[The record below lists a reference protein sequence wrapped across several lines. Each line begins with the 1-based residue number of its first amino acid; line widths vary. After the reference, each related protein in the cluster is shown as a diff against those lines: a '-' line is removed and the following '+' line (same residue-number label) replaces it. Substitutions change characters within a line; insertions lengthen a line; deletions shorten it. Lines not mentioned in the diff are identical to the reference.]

1 MLAASLQATHI
12 LSHPT
17 MHSFADAGL
26 PDPIQ
31 RAVTD
36 AGYETPTP
44 IQAEA
49 IGPLL
54 EGRDVIGEAKTGTGK
69 TAAFALPLLA
79 RLDAGAREPQIL
91 VLAPTRELAM
101 QVAEAFEGYARYL
114 QRFSVAC
121 VYGGQPYGPQLRQLE
136 RGPQVVVGTPGR
148 LLDHLRRGTLK
159 LGTVNAV
166 VLDEAD
172 EMLRMG
178 FIEDVQ
184 AVLDATRE
192 DKQVALFSATMP
204 ASIRDIANAHT
215 HNAATIRIESETTT
229 ADNIKQTY
237 WFARGINRLEALE
250 RFIEVNRDQGALIFT
265 RTKAKTEEV
274 AAHLERRGYS
284 AAALNGDM
292 NQATREAV
300 VARLRDGRLDIVVA
314 TDVAARGLDV
324 QRISLVINFE
334 MPFDVESYVHRIGRT
349 GRAGRAGKA
358 IAFASGRD
366 KGLMRAIERTTGQ
379 KIQEVELPSRKDIA
393 QSRELN
399 LRKAVEGVASERDLS
414 LHRAFV
420 ESLAGESPE
429 RLVEIAASL
438 AALAEGDRPLINVR
452 DEPAQ
457 EVKRAKTERQE
468 QAPDGKRDSFERKP
482 KARRRPSEGDV
493 DMVQYRIEVGSEHG
507 VKPKNIV
514 GAIAN
519 EAGLDSQFIG
529 AVEISDQ
536 HSIVDL
542 PDGMPKE
549 IFRHLRK
556 VRVCGRQLLISHVDI
571 DRDTVVDVGARS
583 RRPKASQGAKK
594 KRSNKKSQ
602 QRSKREPTKRAA

>member
-1 MLAASLQATHI
+1 M
-12 LSHPT
+12 
-17 MHSFADAGL
+17 
-26 PDPIQ
+26 
-31 RAVTD
+31 
-36 AGYETPTP
+36 
-44 IQAEA
+44 
-49 IGPLL
+49 
-54 EGRDVIGEAKTGTGK
+54 
-69 TAAFALPLLA
+69 
-79 RLDAGAREPQIL
+79 
-91 VLAPTRELAM
+91 
-101 QVAEAFEGYARYL
+101 
-114 QRFSVAC
+114 
-121 VYGGQPYGPQLRQLE
+121 
-136 RGPQVVVGTPGR
+136 
-148 LLDHLRRGTLK
+148 
-159 LGTVNAV
+159 NAV

-215 HNAATIRIESETTT
+215 HDATTIRIESETKT
-229 ADNIKQTY
+229 AENIKQTY
-237 WFARGINRLEALE
+237 WFARGINRFEALE
-250 RFIEVNRDQGALIFT
+250 RFIEVERDQGAIIFA

-324 QRISLVINFE
+324 ERINLVINFE

-349 GRAGRAGKA
+349 GRAGRAGKE

-379 KIQEVELPSRKDIA
+379 KIQEVELPTRKDIA
-393 QSRELN
+393 QSRELH
-399 LRKAVEGVASERDLS
+399 LRKAVEGVANERDLS

-420 ESLAGESPE
+420 ESLAGESPD

-452 DEPAQ
+452 DEPAREGKQ
-457 EVKRAKTERQE
+457 AKTERQE
-468 QAPDGKRDSFERKP
+468 QAHDVKRDSKRDSFERKP

-556 VRVCGRQLLISHVDI
+556 VRVCGRQLLISHI
-571 DRDTVVDVGARS
+571 DVERDTVVDVRARA
-583 RRPKASQGAKK
+583 RRPKASQGTKK
-594 KRSNKKSQ
+594 KRSNNKSQ
-602 QRSKREPTKRAA
+602 QRSKSEPTKRAA

>member
-1 MLAASLQATHI
+1 MLTPVYLTLFNAPYRTLVTKHR
-12 LSHPT
+12 HPFKLKPSD
-17 MHSFADAGL
+17 HCF
-26 PDPIQ
+26 
-31 RAVTD
+31 
-36 AGYETPTP
+36 
-44 IQAEA
+44 
-49 IGPLL
+49 

-79 RLDAGAREPQIL
+79 RLDAGAREPQVL

-101 QVAEAFEGYARYL
+101 QVAEAFEGYARHL

-148 LLDHLRRGTLK
+148 LLDHLRRGSLK

-215 HNAATIRIESETTT
+215 HDATTIRIESETKT
-229 ADNIKQTY
+229 AENIKQTY
-237 WFARGINRLEALE
+237 WFARGINRFEALE
-250 RFIEVNRDQGALIFT
+250 RFIEVERDQGAIIFA

-324 QRISLVINFE
+324 ERISLVINFE

-358 IAFASGRD
+358 IAFASGQD

-379 KIQEVELPSRKDIA
+379 KIQEVELPTRKDIA
-393 QSRELN
+393 QSRELH
-399 LRKAVEGVASERDLS
+399 LRKAVEGVANERDLS

-420 ESLAGESPE
+420 ESLAGESPD

-452 DEPAQ
+452 DEPAREGKQ
-457 EVKRAKTERQE
+457 AKTERQE
-468 QAPDGKRDSFERKP
+468 QAHDVKRDSKRDSFERKP

-529 AVEISDQ
+529 AVEISYQ

-556 VRVCGRQLLISHVDI
+556 VRVCGRQLLISHI
-571 DRDTVVDVGARS
+571 DVERDTVVDVRARA
-583 RRPKASQGAKK
+583 RRPKASQGTKK
-594 KRSNKKSQ
+594 KRSNNKSQ
-602 QRSKREPTKRAA
+602 QRSKSEPTKRAA

>member
-292 NQATREAV
+292 NQA
-300 VARLRDGRLDIVVA
+300 
-314 TDVAARGLDV
+314 ARGLDV
-324 QRISLVINFE
+324 ERISLVINFE

-366 KGLMRAIERTTGQ
+366 KGLMRVIERTTGQ

-452 DEPAQ
+452 DEPSK
-457 EVKRAKTERQE
+457 EVKQAKTERQE

>member
-204 ASIRDIANAHT
+204 ASIRDSANAHT

-366 KGLMRAIERTTGQ
+366 KGLMRVIERTTGQ

-452 DEPAQ
+452 DEPAK
-457 EVKRAKTERQE
+457 EVKQAKTERQE